1 MQTVLQVQTELQEQ
15 PGLLMQGQPGLL
27 EHVPEPAPVT
37 QLQVQLAP
45 AGIAEPHGSV

>member
-1 MQTVLQVQTELQEQ
+1 MHVQTVLQVQTEL
-15 PGLLMQGQPGLL
+15 QGQPGLL